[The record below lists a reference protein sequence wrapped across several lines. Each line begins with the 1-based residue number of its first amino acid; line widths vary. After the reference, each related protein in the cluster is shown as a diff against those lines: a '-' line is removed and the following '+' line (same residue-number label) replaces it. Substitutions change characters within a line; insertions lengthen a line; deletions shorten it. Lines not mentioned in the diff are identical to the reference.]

1 MAAMIGLGVVIE
13 KLISSYSKL
22 KQAKEDFEQ
31 SKSTSIEAI
40 TTNKDETDKLISQY
54 QDLQKAKEA
63 GSLSSEKEQE
73 YLQVTQT
80 ISTNIS
86 YAGFRL

>member
-1 MAAMIGLGVVIE
+1 ML
-13 KLISSYSKL
+13 
-22 KQAKEDFEQ
+22 EDFEQ

-63 GSLSSEKEQE
+63 GSLSSEREQE
-73 YLQVTQT
+73 YLQVTQQLAQT
-80 ISTNIS
+80 FPMLVSGYT
-86 YAGFRL
+86 

>member
-54 QDLQKAKEA
+54 QDLQKLRK
-63 GSLSSEKEQE
+63 
-73 YLQVTQT
+73 QVLYHLKKNK
-80 ISTNIS
+80 NI
-86 YAGFRL
+86 YK